1 MSERSASNHL
11 SALLQQWYPN
21 RDQLDWVMGTIIDT
35 AGSAY
40 RKAGA
45 RMFFNSDGQQL
56 GLLSGG
62 CLESDLLRQARMVMH
77 SGRSKT
83 VTYDMQDED
92 DIAWQLGIGCGGK
105 VVIQLDQIN
114 AENQYLGLGKVYQVL
129 QQGHSRWHWLW
140 LKGPASTG
148 LEQANENSHNTAG
161 LTPAD
166 VAWRVTD
173 AAPGNLGTAAGQTSP
188 HQSAVTRGVY
198 QQRHWLVSRLFP
210 APSLLVFG
218 GDLDARPL
226 VAMAAQ
232 LGWQITLIDHRPAY
246 ARAQYFT
253 DATNIIKKPA
263 DSLANSELMRQ
274 ADAAVVMT
282 HNLEMDAAAL
292 SLLAK
297 SKSAASYVGILGPI
311 ARRDRL
317 LKTAG
322 LSLANLPGQVSGPA
336 GLDLGGELPESIAL
350 AILAEAHA
358 CLYQASGAGHYQGS
372 SAEQSLAKVEA
383 L

>member
-1 MSERSASNHL
+1 
-11 SALLQQWYPN
+11 
-21 RDQLDWVMGTIIDT
+21 MGTIIDT

-166 VAWRVTD
+166 VACPERSGQHNGWCRR
-173 AAPGNLGTAAGQTSP
+173 PGQC
-188 HQSAVTRGVY
+188 
-198 QQRHWLVSRLFP
+198 
-210 APSLLVFG
+210 
-218 GDLDARPL
+218 
-226 VAMAAQ
+226 
-232 LGWQITLIDHRPAY
+232 
-246 ARAQYFT
+246 
-253 DATNIIKKPA
+253 ATGI
-263 DSLANSELMRQ
+263 ANS
-274 ADAAVVMT
+274 AW
-282 HNLEMDAAAL
+282 
-292 SLLAK
+292 
-297 SKSAASYVGILGPI
+297 SKLKCQEFPCVSIPKGI
-311 ARRDRL
+311 
-317 LKTAG
+317 G
-322 LSLANLPGQVSGPA
+322 LT
-336 GLDLGGELPESIAL
+336 
-350 AILAEAHA
+350 
-358 CLYQASGAGHYQGS
+358 
-372 SAEQSLAKVEA
+372 
-383 L
+383 